1 MTKSEPDDS
10 QLPTPSPSD
19 SPGAETN
26 TSPTTSA
33 RLRRYALN
41 LELYTDDG
49 KLEELAVLISGE
61 ADHVERLEAE
71 NGRLRGIIVRVRDT
85 MLGEE

>member
-1 MTKSEPDDS
+1 MSEV
-10 QLPTPSPSD
+10 
-19 SPGAETN
+19 
-26 TSPTTSA
+26 PTTSA

-71 NGRLRGIIVRVRDT
+71 RERLREQLNVAMGLRERCCHD
-85 MLGEE
+85 